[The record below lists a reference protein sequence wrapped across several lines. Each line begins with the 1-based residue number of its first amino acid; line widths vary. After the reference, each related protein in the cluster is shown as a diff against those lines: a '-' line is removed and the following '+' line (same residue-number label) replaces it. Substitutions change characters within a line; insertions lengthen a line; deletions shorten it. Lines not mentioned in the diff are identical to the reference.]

1 MYEHSC
7 KALCTLPWR
16 SYSAIFTWSTCLA
29 KRTRPTSHLVIQ
41 ENGEGHTEVLR
52 KVKVDQQSNRRD
64 FILPAVEHLA
74 NPWAAMGAMARLCA
88 T

>member
-1 MYEHSC
+1 MHFALALLQCDIHMEYVPS
-7 KALCTLPWR
+7 KANPADIPSRNPRKWT
-16 SYSAIFTWSTCLA
+16 
-29 KRTRPTSHLVIQ
+29 
-41 ENGEGHTEVLR
+41 EGHTEVLR